1 MRQYEDINM
10 GEEDCFTRVC
20 GHKAQTG
27 VRMIAEALTEMEI
40 CRDRTQLEKEALQ
53 NARKSLLAVNLMLNV
68 ISLTDARRQSF
79 DA

>member
-1 MRQYEDINM
+1 M

-27 VRMIAEALTEMEI
+27 VRMIAEALRELEI
-40 CRDRTQLEKEALQ
+40 SRDRTQLEREALEHARQ
-53 NARKSLLAVNLMLNV
+53 NLASVNLLLNV
-68 ISLTDARRQSF
+68 VLVTDEKRRSF

>member
-1 MRQYEDINM
+1 M
-10 GEEDCFTRVC
+10 GVEDCFTRIC

-27 VRMIAEALTEMEI
+27 IRMIAEALKELEL
-40 CRDRTQLEKEALQ
+40 CCDRTQLEKEALE

-68 ISLTDARRQSF
+68 ITITDSRRQSF